1 MEVITRRETYLKQ
14 VVAYILHLESCHAWV
29 FEQCG
34 SWNGRN
40 LHAKPLQGSCR
51 SQLYSCSPNLFV
63 MGIEQLPNRYYIAAS
78 PVDVAKTER
87 IDRSA
92 ELGRGVG
99 DTTLGLGG
107 AQKNAVLRIRAALTL
122 VEEWLVSDRQK
133 HRRVPGLADKGVGPV
148 CKDAVSGRYPKMV
161 CTVSGRKYVTARFEG
176 SRRLS
181 MPMWEC
187 ELGDVVNGA
196 AARRAATKEAAGSFV
211 LESKCLLLRLELQM
225 PFGCQCL
232 RSRKRSWQLV
242 GDGSM

>member
-1 MEVITRRETYLKQ
+1 
-14 VVAYILHLESCHAWV
+14 
-29 FEQCG
+29 
-34 SWNGRN
+34 
-40 LHAKPLQGSCR
+40 
-51 SQLYSCSPNLFV
+51 

-78 PVDVAKTER
+78 PVDVAKTES

-107 AQKNAVLRIRAALTL
+107 AQKNDVLHIRAALTL

-133 HRRVPGLADKGVGPV
+133 YRRVPGLADKGADPE
-148 CKDAVSGRYPKMV
+148 CKGAVPGRYPKMV
-161 CTVSGRKYVTARFEG
+161 YTVSGRRYVTTRSEG

-181 MPMWEC
+181 MPMREC

-196 AARRAATKEAAGSFV
+196 AAQKAAMKEAAGSFV
-211 LESKCLLLRLELQM
+211 LESNCLLQRLELRM

-232 RSRKRSWQLV
+232 RSRRRSWQLV